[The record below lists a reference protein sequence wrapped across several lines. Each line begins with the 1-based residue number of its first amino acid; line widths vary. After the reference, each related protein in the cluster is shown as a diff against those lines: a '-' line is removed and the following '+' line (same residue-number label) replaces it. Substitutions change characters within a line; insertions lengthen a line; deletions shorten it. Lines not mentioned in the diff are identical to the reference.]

1 MVWCQSSNR
10 LQNSS
15 LETIA
20 QMTSLRDLKLS
31 KNLFSG
37 PLNSELSNLSSLEVL
52 DLHGNNVSALPQN
65 FEKMSRLRILNLSEN
80 SIESLPFGDLAKLPL
95 TELLVRKNKLTGTL
109 IEDSVEELRQLQ
121 TLDASVNQLA
131 RLAPLDVAIRLPAL
145 HALSLSM
152 NRLDTLPDM
161 TMWTSLLTLMVDE
174 NRISDIPDGFTTL
187 DKLRHADFSGND
199 IRVVPPE
206 ISKMDNLAMM
216 RLGGNPLRDKKF
228 VSIPT
233 DELKEILAGRL
244 EPPPPYQESGPVA
257 AQPGV
262 PDFLADSKAEMLGG
276 EADAA
281 LPKDDAGN
289 DSRSDMDEDFA
300 TPPTSAPQS
309 PSRSRSQ
316 TVSSLR
322 SGSQT
327 VSNQTWTVKQGGI
340 LDRSRTESSSLHP
353 VTCSK
358 IAADNRIKQVMLHH
372 NLFPSLPNSLSFFAE
387 TLAVLSLAHNQLVGE
402 MYLSEAME
410 FPALRELNLSSN
422 RITGLS
428 PLVQHL
434 RAPIMEKLDVSVNRI
449 NALSTNLRDVF
460 PQLTVLLVSNNHL
473 EDLDPDMVRGLKIVD
488 ASSNDIFRL
497 NPKLGLLGGPGGLE
511 RLDVMGNRF
520 RVPRYNVLERGTEA
534 TLRWL
539 RGRVPV
545 ADMAAWKGD
554 DGDDDDVSDVD

>member
-1 MVWCQSSNR
+1 
-10 LQNSS
+10 
-15 LETIA
+15 
-20 QMTSLRDLKLS
+20 MTSLRDLKLS

-65 FEKMSRLRILNLSEN
+65 VEKMSRLRILNLSEN

-131 RLAPLDVAIRLPAL
+131 RLVPLDMTIRLPAL

-152 NRLDTLPDM
+152 NRLDSLPDM

-206 ISKMDNLAMM
+206 IAKMDNLAMI
-216 RLGGNPLRDKKF
+216 RLSGNPLRDKKF

-262 PDFLADSKAEMLGG
+262 PDFLADSKE
-276 EADAA
+276 
-281 LPKDDAGN
+281 DAGN

-309 PSRSRSQ
+309 PTRSRSQ

-358 IAADNRIKQVMLHH
+358 IAADNRIRQVMLHH

-402 MYLSEAME
+402 MYLSEVME

-473 EDLDPDMVRGLKIVD
+473 EDLDPDMVRGLRIVD

-554 DGDDDDVSDVD
+554 DGEDDDISDVD